1 MHDDRCEASWNDGVC
16 ACAERAER
24 ASQPWHTTSPETG
37 SILHRLTARLVS

>member
-24 ASQPWHTTSPETG
+24 ASLPWHTTTEHTSV
-37 SILHRLTARLVS
+37 LHRLTARLVS